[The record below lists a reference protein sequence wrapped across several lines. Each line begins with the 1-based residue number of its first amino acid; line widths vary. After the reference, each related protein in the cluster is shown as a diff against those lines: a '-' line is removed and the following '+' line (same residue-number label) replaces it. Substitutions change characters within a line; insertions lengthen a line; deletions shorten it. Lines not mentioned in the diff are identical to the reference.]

1 MGVGARARG
10 HVCGSYNIQKTN
22 VLSSVKKVD
31 CKILA
36 LYQTDQS
43 HSPPCFEMGVEGT
56 YYQDSNLKN
65 LSLLYVLLC
74 FINAFLKFP
83 IPGKGQEIFLKCF

>member
-10 HVCGSYNIQKTN
+10 LVCGSYNIQKTN

-65 LSLLYVLLC
+65 LSLLYFMFCFVLLML
-74 FINAFLKFP
+74 FSSFP
-83 IPGKGQEIFLKCF
+83 SQGRVKKYF